1 MKTNSAAT
9 QVATGKSATGLSRL
23 LALRNGVEV
32 VSEEN
37 GVKLVGA
44 TEVVRTTQAGTALRT
59 VLRAL
64 AAGPVAISEL
74 TDTLRTREGKG
85 DDSQNDEIRF
95 ASLLRRHA
103 HLFAWSVTCDA
114 APLVMVEPIS
124 RWSRFDLLLP
134 DDTFPLR
141 LSRFAYAR
149 RQGNE
154 LVVESPLSL
163 FRVRLQSPLAREVLS
178 ALGQVTS
185 VARLAAGQETG
196 PGLEAVRMVV
206 GHLVAAKVVD
216 VGTKSGAEGAGGEVC
231 EHEAR
236 FVEDRDDVLRQWSFH
251 DLLFHARSRF
261 GRHDEPFG
269 ATFPF
274 TGDIEHEPPVK
285 QRPVGPTTPL
295 YRPDLDEILAHDP
308 RFTAVLESRRSIR
321 AYDEQPMTARQLGEF
336 LYRVQR
342 VRAIFGP
349 DALSGVPYQGVDRPY
364 PTGGATGDLDAYV
377 TVNRCADLPRGV
389 YYYDSAAHQL
399 VLINKEEKALQTMLG
414 MAYRACGGAV
424 VPDVL
429 LTITARFQ
437 RMAWKYSGIA
447 YASTLKHVGVLYQT
461 LYLVATAMQLAPC
474 GLGSGDIQ
482 TSANIFGLD
491 WRRES
496 SVGEFM
502 LGSRPAEYGPRGA
515 RHVGLAGWQ
524 HMNDPQWAIE
534 ALRYV

>member
-1 MKTNSAAT
+1 M
-9 QVATGKSATGLSRL
+9 
-23 LALRNGVEV
+23 
-32 VSEEN
+32 
-37 GVKLVGA
+37 KLVGA
-44 TEVVRTTQAGTALRT
+44 VEVVRTTRAGTALRT

-74 TDTLRTREGKG
+74 TDTLRTRDGKG
-85 DDSQNDEIRF
+85 DDSENDEIQF
-95 ASLLRRHA
+95 ASLLKRHA
-103 HLFAWSVTCDA
+103 HLFAWSVACDA
-114 APLVMVEPIS
+114 APLVTVEPIS
-124 RWSRFDLLLP
+124 RWSRFDLQLP
-134 DDTFPLR
+134 DDTLPLR

-149 RQGNE
+149 RQGDQ

-163 FRVRLQSPLAREVLS
+163 FRVRLQSPLAREVVS
-178 ALGQVTS
+178 ALGEVTS
-185 VARLAAGQETG
+185 VTRLAAGQASG
-196 PGLEAVRMVV
+196 PGFEAVRMVV

-216 VGTKSGAEGAGGEVC
+216 VGTKSGVGAGGEVG
-231 EHEAR
+231 EHKAR
-236 FVEDRDDVLRQWSFH
+236 FAEDGDDVLRQWAFH

-269 ATFPF
+269 ATFSF
-274 TGDIEHEPPVK
+274 IGDIEHEPPVK

-295 YRPDLDEILAHDP
+295 YRPDLDDILAHDP
-308 RFTAVLESRRSIR
+308 RFTAVMESRQSIR

-342 VRAIFGP
+342 VRAIYGP
-349 DALSGVPYQGVDRPY
+349 DELSGVPYQGVDRPY
-364 PTGGATGDLDAYV
+364 PTGGATGDLDVYV

-399 VLINKEEKALQTMLG
+399 VLIDKEEKALQTMLG
-414 MAYRACGGAV
+414 MAYRACAGAV

-437 RMAWKYSGIA
+437 RMAWKYSNIA

-482 TSANIFGLD
+482 TSADIFGLD

-496 SVGEFM
+496 SVGECM
-502 LGSRPAEYGPRGA
+502 LGSRPAEYGSRGA
-515 RHVGLAGWQ
+515 RRVEFAGWQ
-524 HMNDPQWAIE
+524 HMNDPQWATE
-534 ALRYV
+534 ALRDV